1 MKSRNIFWGVVLV
14 LIGTLFFLRNFDILY
29 FSWRDIFH
37 LWPLILVLIGIAILP
52 IKTTIKLLL
61 SAVAIIFT
69 IVMINAS
76 PGYWHSDSWFR
87 WDREM
92 DRRIDRKSSTQQF
105 NEPFNKTTETASLE
119 FEAVAGSFKI
129 GGTTSDLFDFE
140 REGNIGPYE
149 SELEVSGSKVKVKIG
164 LEGSRIRSGN
174 IRNKVKFSL
183 NSNPVWDLDLDIG
196 AAEVELDL
204 RDYLVR
210 EVKIDGGAAAI
221 KLILGDR
228 SDNTNLRIS
237 TGASSVTIRI
247 PENVACEIDTDTILS
262 SKDLDGFNKVA
273 DGMYVSENFAD
284 CEKNV
289 SIEID
294 SALSSLKVIRY

>member
-1 MKSRNIFWGVVLV
+1 M
-14 LIGTLFFLRNFDILY
+14 
-29 FSWRDIFH
+29 
-37 LWPLILVLIGIAILP
+37 
-52 IKTTIKLLL
+52 
-61 SAVAIIFT
+61 
-69 IVMINAS
+69 
-76 PGYWHSDSWFR
+76 
-87 WDREM
+87 
-92 DRRIDRKSSTQQF
+92 
-105 NEPFNKTTETASLE
+105 ASLE

-129 GGTTSDLFDFE
+129 GGNTQDLFDFE

-149 SELEVSGSKVKVKIG
+149 SELEVSGNKVKVKIG

-174 IRNKVKFSL
+174 IRNTVKFSL
-183 NSNPVWDLDLDIG
+183 NAKPVWDLDLDIG

-204 RDYLVR
+204 REYLVR

-221 KLILGDR
+221 ELILGDR
-228 SDNTNLRIS
+228 SDNTNLRIN

-294 SALSSLKVIRY
+294 SALSSLEVIRY

>member
-1 MKSRNIFWGVVLV
+1 MKSRNIFWGVLLV

-61 SAVAIIFT
+61 SALAIILT
-69 IVMINAS
+69 VVLINAS

-87 WDREM
+87 WDHKM
-92 DRRIDRKSSTQQF
+92 DRRIERKSTTQNF
-105 NEPFNKTTETASLE
+105 KEPFNESTEMASLE
-119 FEAVAGSFKI
+119 FEAVAGSFQI

-149 SELEVSGSKVKVKIG
+149 SELRVTGNKVKVKVG
-164 LEGSRIRSGN
+164 LEGSKIRSGN
-174 IRNKVKFSL
+174 IRNKVKISL
-183 NSNPVWDLDLDIG
+183 NSAPVWDLDLDIG

-204 RDYLVR
+204 REYLVR
-210 EVKIDGGAAAI
+210 DVKIDGGAAAI
-221 KLILGDR
+221 ELIMGDR
-228 SDNTNLRIS
+228 SDNTNLYIN

-247 PENVACEIDTDTILS
+247 PENIACEIDTDTILS
-262 SKDLDGFNKVA
+262 RKDLDGFTKVA

-284 CEKNV
+284 CEKNI

-294 SALSSLKVIRY
+294 SALSSLEVIRY